1 MRELRKA
8 AGLTQAELAAEAKTL
23 SKVISRFETGER
35 SINIATL
42 IMAARI
48 AKALGVHAE
57 DLIDGQNLPD
67 GAILAYGECPG
78 YERDDCFEWR
88 GPQAEKGEPHE

>member
-1 MRELRKA
+1 MQNVKEERIMAGCKMTNLRELRKA
-8 AGLTQAELAAEAKTL
+8 AGLTQAELAAEAKTM

-57 DLIDGQNLPD
+57 DLIDD
-67 GAILAYGECPG
+67 
-78 YERDDCFEWR
+78 
-88 GPQAEKGEPHE
+88 

>member
-1 MRELRKA
+1 MAGCKMTKLRELRKA

-57 DLIDGQNLPD
+57 DLIDG
-67 GAILAYGECPG
+67 
-78 YERDDCFEWR
+78 ERDDCFEWR
-88 GPQAEKGEPHE
+88 GPQAEKGETHE

>member
-1 MRELRKA
+1 MTNLRELRKA
-8 AGLTQAELAAEAKTL
+8 AGLTQAELAAEAQTL

-57 DLIDGQNLPD
+57 DLIDGQTLK
-67 GAILAYGECPG
+67 
-78 YERDDCFEWR
+78 YEEAANWEDEDE
-88 GPQAEKGEPHE
+88 

>member
-1 MRELRKA
+1 MAGHKMTNLRELRKA

-57 DLIDGQNLPD
+57 DLIDPSPC
-67 GAILAYGECPG
+67 GE
-78 YERDDCFEWR
+78 E
-88 GPQAEKGEPHE
+88 EPHGN

>member
-1 MRELRKA
+1 MGRDTKVMTNLRKLRKA
-8 AGLTQAELAAEAKTL
+8 AGLTQAELATEAKTI

-57 DLIDGQNLPD
+57 DLIEEVANGT
-67 GAILAYGECPG
+67 
-78 YERDDCFEWR
+78 
-88 GPQAEKGEPHE
+88 EK